1 MGYLAQ
7 FLGRFSESFAAAVAL
22 WPLASLLLTLPILAY
37 LYHRDG
43 RLRATSAVSAYL
55 AVLYVLGLGCFTL
68 YPLPDGTSGPGIT
81 YGIEPRFNPLGFL
94 DDLAKDGVRAL
105 PDMVANVAFF
115 VPLGF
120 IAGRLLRWRFAMTLA
135 AGFGTSLLI
144 ETAQLTGLFGLYPY
158 AYRMFDVLD
167 LFCNT
172 AGAAVGWGAAVLA
185 GRLLPPGELA
195 REGRVTDRPGFVRRA
210 VAFWIDLSVMGGR
223 PGRPAC
229 RGERR
234 AACGG
239 RFLVDRRQLVGA
251 CGCGCGVRRVRGRC
265 PVASAGP
272 HARRRLRAHDVRDAP
287 SRRLAAARLLRGAG
301 AYAGRRRSALAA
313 RGFGAAAVLRL
324 HPPHALRLPVTG
336 DNFTCEDA
344 FF

>member
-22 WPLASLLLTLPILAY
+22 WPLASMVLTLPILAY

-43 RLRATSAVSAYL
+43 RLRAASAVSAYL

-68 YPLPDGTSGPGIT
+68 YPLPDGASGPGIT

-120 IAGRLLRWRFAMTLA
+120 IAGRLLRWRFAPTLA
-135 AGFGTSLLI
+135 LGFGASLLI

-172 AGAAVGWGAAVLA
+172 MGAAFGWSGTVLA
-185 GRLLPPGELA
+185 GRLLPPSESA

-210 VAFWIDLSVMGGR
+210 VAYWIDLTVMGVV
-223 PGRPAC
+223 
-229 RGERR
+229 
-234 AACGG
+234 
-239 RFLVDRRQLVGA
+239 LVVL
-251 CGCGCGVRRVRGRC
+251 
-265 PVASAGP
+265 
-272 HARRRLRAHDVRDAP
+272 
-287 SRRLAAARLLRGAG
+287 LAAASVVMHAAGDSSWADGSWWERAAAIAVFVAFEGVVPWLRQGRTLGGGFVRMTCETRPRAGWQRLAF
-301 AYAGRRRSALAA
+301 YVA
-313 RGFGAAAVLRL
+313 RVLTLAAAVAL
-324 HPPHALRLPVTG
+324 PPLLAMALLL
-336 DNFTCEDA
+336 FYA
-344 FF
+344 FARRMPYDFV

>member
-22 WPLASLLLTLPILAY
+22 WPLASMVLTLPILAY

-43 RLRATSAVSAYL
+43 RLRAASAVSAYL

-120 IAGRLLRWRFAMTLA
+120 IAGRLLRWRFATTLA
-135 AGFGTSLLI
+135 VGFGASLLI

-172 AGAAVGWGAAVLA
+172 MGAAVGWSGTV
-185 GRLLPPGELA
+185 RLLPPSESA

-210 VAFWIDLSVMGGR
+210 VAYWIDLTVMGVV
-223 PGRPAC
+223 
-229 RGERR
+229 
-234 AACGG
+234 
-239 RFLVDRRQLVGA
+239 LVVL
-251 CGCGCGVRRVRGRC
+251 
-265 PVASAGP
+265 
-272 HARRRLRAHDVRDAP
+272 
-287 SRRLAAARLLRGAG
+287 LAAASVVLHAAGDSSWTDGSWRERAAAIAVFVAFEGVVPWLRQGRTLGGGFVRMTCETRPRAGWQRLAF
-301 AYAGRRRSALAA
+301 YVA
-313 RGFGAAAVLRL
+313 RVLTLAAAV
-324 HPPHALRLPVTG
+324 ALSPLVAMALLL
-336 DNFTCEDA
+336 FYA
-344 FF
+344 FARRMPYDFV

>member
-7 FLGRFSESFAAAVAL
+7 FLGRFSESFAAAVEL
-22 WPLASLLLTLPILAY
+22 WPLASMVLTLPILAY

-43 RLRATSAVSAYL
+43 RLRAASAVSAYL

-68 YPLPDGTSGPGIT
+68 YPLPDGASGPGIT

-120 IAGRLLRWRFAMTLA
+120 IAGRLLRWRFAPTLA
-135 AGFGTSLLI
+135 LGFSASLLI

-172 AGAAVGWGAAVLA
+172 MGAAFGWSGTVLA
-185 GRLLPPGELA
+185 GRLLPPSESA

-210 VAFWIDLSVMGGR
+210 VAYWIDLTVMG
-223 PGRPAC
+223 AV
-229 RGERR
+229 
-234 AACGG
+234 
-239 RFLVDRRQLVGA
+239 LVVL
-251 CGCGCGVRRVRGRC
+251 
-265 PVASAGP
+265 
-272 HARRRLRAHDVRDAP
+272 
-287 SRRLAAARLLRGAG
+287 LAAASVVLHAAGDSSWTDGGWWERAAAIAVFVVFEGVVPWLRQGRTLGGGFVRMTCETRPRAGWQRLAF
-301 AYAGRRRSALAA
+301 YVA
-313 RGFGAAAVLRL
+313 RVLTLAAAVAL
-324 HPPHALRLPVTG
+324 PPLVAMALLL
-336 DNFTCEDA
+336 FYA
-344 FF
+344 FARRMPYDYL

>member
-1 MGYLAQ
+1 M
-7 FLGRFSESFAAAVAL
+7 VL
-22 WPLASLLLTLPILAY
+22 WPLASMVLTLPILAY

-43 RLRATSAVSAYL
+43 RLRAASAVSAYL

-120 IAGRLLRWRFAMTLA
+120 IAGRLLRWRFATTLA
-135 AGFGTSLLI
+135 VGFGASLLI

-172 AGAAVGWGAAVLA
+172 MGAAFGWSGTVLA
-185 GRLLPPGELA
+185 GRLLPPSESA

-210 VAFWIDLSVMGGR
+210 VAYWIDLTVMGVV
-223 PGRPAC
+223 
-229 RGERR
+229 
-234 AACGG
+234 
-239 RFLVDRRQLVGA
+239 LVVL
-251 CGCGCGVRRVRGRC
+251 
-265 PVASAGP
+265 
-272 HARRRLRAHDVRDAP
+272 
-287 SRRLAAARLLRGAG
+287 LAAASVVMHAAGDSSWADGSWWERAAAIAVFVAFEGVVPWLRQGRTLGGGFVRMTCETRPRAGWQRLAF
-301 AYAGRRRSALAA
+301 YVA
-313 RGFGAAAVLRL
+313 RVLTLAAAVAL
-324 HPPHALRLPVTG
+324 PPLVAMALLL
-336 DNFTCEDA
+336 FYA
-344 FF
+344 FARRMPYDFV

>member
-22 WPLASLLLTLPILAY
+22 WPLASMVLTLPILAY

-43 RLRATSAVSAYL
+43 RLRAASAVSAYL

-68 YPLPDGTSGPGIT
+68 YPLPDGASGPGIT

-120 IAGRLLRWRFAMTLA
+120 IAGRLLRWRFAPTLA
-135 AGFGTSLLI
+135 LGFGASLLI

-172 AGAAVGWGAAVLA
+172 MGAAFGWSGTVLA
-185 GRLLPPGELA
+185 GRLLPPNESA

-210 VAFWIDLSVMGGR
+210 VAYWIDLTVMGVV
-223 PGRPAC
+223 
-229 RGERR
+229 
-234 AACGG
+234 
-239 RFLVDRRQLVGA
+239 LVVL
-251 CGCGCGVRRVRGRC
+251 
-265 PVASAGP
+265 
-272 HARRRLRAHDVRDAP
+272 
-287 SRRLAAARLLRGAG
+287 LAAASVVMHAAGDSSWADGSWWERAAAIAVFVAFEGVVPWLRQGRTLGGGFVRMTCETRPRAGWQRLAF
-301 AYAGRRRSALAA
+301 YVA
-313 RGFGAAAVLRL
+313 RVLTLAAAVAL
-324 HPPHALRLPVTG
+324 PPLLAMALLL
-336 DNFTCEDA
+336 FYA
-344 FF
+344 FARRMPYDFV

>member
-22 WPLASLLLTLPILAY
+22 WPLASMVLTLPILAY

-43 RLRATSAVSAYL
+43 RLRAASAVSAYL

-68 YPLPDGTSGPGIT
+68 YPLPDGASGPGIT

-120 IAGRLLRWRFAMTLA
+120 IAGRLLRWRFAPPLA
-135 AGFGTSLLI
+135 LGFGASLLI

-172 AGAAVGWGAAVLA
+172 MGAAFGWSGTVLA
-185 GRLLPPGELA
+185 GRLLPPSESA

-210 VAFWIDLSVMGGR
+210 VAYWIDLTVMGVVMHAAGDSSWAD
-223 PGRPAC
+223 GSWW
-229 RGERR
+229 ER
-234 AACGG
+234 AAAIAVFVAFEGVVPWLRQGRTLGG
-239 RFLVDRRQLVGA
+239 GF
-251 CGCGCGVRRVRGRC
+251 VRMTCETRPRAGWQRLAFYVARV
-265 PVASAGP
+265 
-272 HARRRLRAHDVRDAP
+272 LT
-287 SRRLAAARLLRGAG
+287 LAAAVALPPLLAM
-301 AYAGRRRSALAA
+301 ALLLFYAFARRMPYD
-313 RGFGAAAVLRL
+313 FV
-324 HPPHALRLPVTG
+324 
-336 DNFTCEDA
+336 
-344 FF
+344 

>member
-43 RLRATSAVSAYL
+43 RLRAASAVSAYL

-210 VAFWIDLSVMGGR
+210 VAFWIDLFVMGVVWSSCLPWR
-223 PGRPAC
+223 VSC
-229 RGERR
+229 CMRR
-234 AACGG
+234 AIPRGPTAAGG
-239 RFLVDRRQLVGA
+239 
-251 CGCGCGVRRVRGRC
+251 
-265 PVASAGP
+265 SA
-272 HARRRLRAHDVRDAP
+272 RLRLWCS
-287 SRRLAAARLLRGAG
+287 SRSR
-301 AYAGRRRSALAA
+301 ALS
-313 RGFGAAAVLRL
+313 RGFGRAARSAAASC
-324 HPPHALRLPVTG
+324 A
-336 DNFTCEDA
+336 
-344 FF
+344 

>member
-22 WPLASLLLTLPILAY
+22 WPLASMVLTLPILAY

-43 RLRATSAVSAYL
+43 RLRAASAVSAYL

-68 YPLPDGTSGPGIT
+68 YPLPDGASGPGIT

-120 IAGRLLRWRFAMTLA
+120 IAGRLLRWRFAPTLA
-135 AGFGTSLLI
+135 LGFGASLLI

-172 AGAAVGWGAAVLA
+172 MGAAFGWSGTVLA
-185 GRLLPPGELA
+185 GRLLPPSESA

-210 VAFWIDLSVMGGR
+210 VAYWIDLTVMGVV
-223 PGRPAC
+223 
-229 RGERR
+229 
-234 AACGG
+234 
-239 RFLVDRRQLVGA
+239 LIVL
-251 CGCGCGVRRVRGRC
+251 
-265 PVASAGP
+265 
-272 HARRRLRAHDVRDAP
+272 
-287 SRRLAAARLLRGAG
+287 LAAASVVMHAAGDSSWADGSWWERAAAIAVFVVFEGVVPWLRQGRTLGGGFVRMTCETRPRAGWQRLAF
-301 AYAGRRRSALAA
+301 YVA
-313 RGFGAAAVLRL
+313 RVLTLAAAVAL
-324 HPPHALRLPVTG
+324 PPLLAMALLL
-336 DNFTCEDA
+336 FYA
-344 FF
+344 FARRMPYDYL

>member
-22 WPLASLLLTLPILAY
+22 WPLASMVLTLPILAY

-43 RLRATSAVSAYL
+43 RLRAASAVSAYL

-68 YPLPDGTSGPGIT
+68 YPLPDGASGPGIT

-120 IAGRLLRWRFAMTLA
+120 IAGRLLRWRFAPTLA
-135 AGFGTSLLI
+135 LGFGASLLI

-172 AGAAVGWGAAVLA
+172 MGAAFGWSGTVLA
-185 GRLLPPGELA
+185 GRLLPPSESA

-210 VAFWIDLSVMGGR
+210 VAYWIDLTVMGVV
-223 PGRPAC
+223 
-229 RGERR
+229 
-234 AACGG
+234 
-239 RFLVDRRQLVGA
+239 LTVL
-251 CGCGCGVRRVRGRC
+251 
-265 PVASAGP
+265 
-272 HARRRLRAHDVRDAP
+272 
-287 SRRLAAARLLRGAG
+287 LAAASVVMHAAGDSSWADGSWWERAAAIAVFVAFEGVVPWLRQGRTLGGGFVRMTCETRPRAGWQRLAF
-301 AYAGRRRSALAA
+301 YVA
-313 RGFGAAAVLRL
+313 RVLTLAAAVAL
-324 HPPHALRLPVTG
+324 PPLLAMALLL
-336 DNFTCEDA
+336 FYA
-344 FF
+344 FARRMPYDFV

>member
-22 WPLASLLLTLPILAY
+22 WPLASMVLTLPILAY

-43 RLRATSAVSAYL
+43 RLRAASAVSAYL

-68 YPLPDGTSGPGIT
+68 YPLPDGASGPGIT

-120 IAGRLLRWRFAMTLA
+120 IAGRLLRWRFAPTLA
-135 AGFGTSLLI
+135 LGFGASLLI
-144 ETAQLTGLFGLYPY
+144 ETAQLTDLFGLYPY

-172 AGAAVGWGAAVLA
+172 MGAAFGWSGTVLA
-185 GRLLPPGELA
+185 GRLLPPSESA

-210 VAFWIDLSVMGGR
+210 VAYWIDLTVMGVV
-223 PGRPAC
+223 
-229 RGERR
+229 
-234 AACGG
+234 
-239 RFLVDRRQLVGA
+239 LIVL
-251 CGCGCGVRRVRGRC
+251 
-265 PVASAGP
+265 
-272 HARRRLRAHDVRDAP
+272 
-287 SRRLAAARLLRGAG
+287 LAAASVVMHAAGDSSWADGSWWERAAAIAVFVAFEGVVPWLRQGRTLGGGFVRMTCETRPRAGWQRLAF
-301 AYAGRRRSALAA
+301 YVA
-313 RGFGAAAVLRL
+313 RVLTLAAAVAL
-324 HPPHALRLPVTG
+324 PPLLAMALLL
-336 DNFTCEDA
+336 FYA
-344 FF
+344 FARRMPYDFV

>member
-7 FLGRFSESFAAAVAL
+7 FLGRFSESFAAAVVL
-22 WPLASLLLTLPILAY
+22 WPLASMVLTLPILAY

-43 RLRATSAVSAYL
+43 RLRAASAVSAYL

-81 YGIEPRFNPLGFL
+81 YCFEPRFNPLGFL

-120 IAGRLLRWRFAMTLA
+120 IAGRLLRWRFATTLA
-135 AGFGTSLLI
+135 VGFGASLLI

-172 AGAAVGWGAAVLA
+172 MGAAFGWSGTVLA
-185 GRLLPPGELA
+185 GRLLPPSESA

-210 VAFWIDLSVMGGR
+210 VAYWIDLTVMGVV
-223 PGRPAC
+223 
-229 RGERR
+229 
-234 AACGG
+234 
-239 RFLVDRRQLVGA
+239 LVVL
-251 CGCGCGVRRVRGRC
+251 
-265 PVASAGP
+265 
-272 HARRRLRAHDVRDAP
+272 
-287 SRRLAAARLLRGAG
+287 LAAASVVMHAAGDSSWADGSWWERAAAIAVFVAFEGVVPWLRQGRTLGGGFVRMTCETRPRAGWQRLAF
-301 AYAGRRRSALAA
+301 YVA
-313 RGFGAAAVLRL
+313 RVLTLAAAVAL
-324 HPPHALRLPVTG
+324 PPLVAMALLL
-336 DNFTCEDA
+336 FYA
-344 FF
+344 FARRMPYDFV

>member
-22 WPLASLLLTLPILAY
+22 WPLASMVLTLPILAY

-43 RLRATSAVSAYL
+43 RLRAASAVSAYL

-68 YPLPDGTSGPGIT
+68 YPLPDGASGPGIT

-120 IAGRLLRWRFAMTLA
+120 IAGRLLRWRFAPTLA
-135 AGFGTSLLI
+135 LGFGASLLI

-172 AGAAVGWGAAVLA
+172 MGAAFGWSGTVLA
-185 GRLLPPGELA
+185 GRLLPPSESA
-195 REGRVTDRPGFVRRA
+195 REERVTDRPGFVRRA
-210 VAFWIDLSVMGGR
+210 VAYWIDLTVMGVV
-223 PGRPAC
+223 
-229 RGERR
+229 
-234 AACGG
+234 
-239 RFLVDRRQLVGA
+239 LVVL
-251 CGCGCGVRRVRGRC
+251 
-265 PVASAGP
+265 
-272 HARRRLRAHDVRDAP
+272 
-287 SRRLAAARLLRGAG
+287 LAAASVVMHAAGDSSWADGSWWERAAAIAVFVAFEGVVPWLRQGRTLGGGFVRMTCETRPRAGWQRLAF
-301 AYAGRRRSALAA
+301 YVA
-313 RGFGAAAVLRL
+313 RVLTLAAAVAL
-324 HPPHALRLPVTG
+324 PPLLAMALLL
-336 DNFTCEDA
+336 FYA
-344 FF
+344 FARRMPYDFV

>member
-22 WPLASLLLTLPILAY
+22 WPLASMVLTLPILAY

-43 RLRATSAVSAYL
+43 RLRAASAVSAYL

-68 YPLPDGTSGPGIT
+68 YPLPDGASGPGIT

-120 IAGRLLRWRFAMTLA
+120 IAGRLLRWRFAPTLA
-135 AGFGTSLLI
+135 LGFGASLLI

-172 AGAAVGWGAAVLA
+172 MGAAFGWSGTVLA
-185 GRLLPPGELA
+185 GRLLPPSESA

-210 VAFWIDLSVMGGR
+210 VAYWIDLTVMGVV
-223 PGRPAC
+223 
-229 RGERR
+229 
-234 AACGG
+234 
-239 RFLVDRRQLVGA
+239 LIVL
-251 CGCGCGVRRVRGRC
+251 
-265 PVASAGP
+265 
-272 HARRRLRAHDVRDAP
+272 
-287 SRRLAAARLLRGAG
+287 LAAASVVMHAAGDSSWADGSWWERPRLRCSS
-301 AYAGRRRSALAA
+301 RSRALS
-313 RGFGAAAVLRL
+313 RGFGRAARSEA
-324 HPPHALRLPVTG
+324 AS
-336 DNFTCEDA
+336 CA
-344 FF
+344 

>member
-1 MGYLAQ
+1 M
-7 FLGRFSESFAAAVAL
+7 AL

-43 RLRATSAVSAYL
+43 RLRAASAVSAYL

-167 LFCNT
+167 PVSYTHLDVYKRQMCCRARRCRWRT
-172 AGAAVGWGAAVLA
+172 G
-185 GRLLPPGELA
+185 GRWA
-195 REGRVTDRPGFVRRA
+195 WSVRR
-210 VAFWIDLSVMGGR
+210 SSTR
-223 PGRPAC
+223 
-229 RGERR
+229 
-234 AACGG
+234 
-239 RFLVDRRQLVGA
+239 
-251 CGCGCGVRRVRGRC
+251 
-265 PVASAGP
+265 
-272 HARRRLRAHDVRDAP
+272 
-287 SRRLAAARLLRGAG
+287 
-301 AYAGRRRSALAA
+301 
-313 RGFGAAAVLRL
+313 
-324 HPPHALRLPVTG
+324 
-336 DNFTCEDA
+336 
-344 FF
+344 

>member
-22 WPLASLLLTLPILAY
+22 WPLASMVLTLPILAY

-43 RLRATSAVSAYL
+43 RLRAASAVSAYL

-68 YPLPDGTSGPGIT
+68 YPLPDGASGPGIT

-120 IAGRLLRWRFAMTLA
+120 IAGRLLRWRFAPTLA
-135 AGFGTSLLI
+135 LGFGASLLI

-172 AGAAVGWGAAVLA
+172 MGAAFGWSGTVLA
-185 GRLLPPGELA
+185 GRLLPPSESA

-210 VAFWIDLSVMGGR
+210 VAYWIDLTVMG
-223 PGRPAC
+223 AV
-229 RGERR
+229 
-234 AACGG
+234 
-239 RFLVDRRQLVGA
+239 LVVL
-251 CGCGCGVRRVRGRC
+251 
-265 PVASAGP
+265 
-272 HARRRLRAHDVRDAP
+272 
-287 SRRLAAARLLRGAG
+287 LAAASVVLHAAGDSSWADGSWWERAAAIAVFVAFEGVVPWLRQGRTLGGGFVRMTCETRPRAGWQRLAF
-301 AYAGRRRSALAA
+301 YVA
-313 RGFGAAAVLRL
+313 RVLTLAAAVAL
-324 HPPHALRLPVTG
+324 PPLLAMALLL
-336 DNFTCEDA
+336 FYA
-344 FF
+344 FARRMPYDFV

>member
-22 WPLASLLLTLPILAY
+22 WPLASMVLTLPILAY

-43 RLRATSAVSAYL
+43 RLRAASAVSAYL

-120 IAGRLLRWRFAMTLA
+120 IAGRLLRWRFAPTLA
-135 AGFGTSLLI
+135 LGFGASLLI

-172 AGAAVGWGAAVLA
+172 MGAAFGWSGTVLA
-185 GRLLPPGELA
+185 GRLLPPSESA

-210 VAFWIDLSVMGGR
+210 VAYWIDLTVMGVV
-223 PGRPAC
+223 
-229 RGERR
+229 
-234 AACGG
+234 
-239 RFLVDRRQLVGA
+239 LIVL
-251 CGCGCGVRRVRGRC
+251 
-265 PVASAGP
+265 
-272 HARRRLRAHDVRDAP
+272 
-287 SRRLAAARLLRGAG
+287 LAAASVVMHAAGDSSWADGSWWERAAAIAVFVAFEGVVPWLRQGRTLGGGFVRMTCETRPRAGWQRLAF
-301 AYAGRRRSALAA
+301 YVA
-313 RGFGAAAVLRL
+313 RVLTLAAAVAL
-324 HPPHALRLPVTG
+324 PPLLAMALLL
-336 DNFTCEDA
+336 FYA
-344 FF
+344 FARRMPYDFV

>member
-22 WPLASLLLTLPILAY
+22 WPLASMVLTLPILAY

-43 RLRATSAVSAYL
+43 RLRAASAVSAYL

-68 YPLPDGTSGPGIT
+68 YPLPDGASGPGIT

-120 IAGRLLRWRFAMTLA
+120 IAGRLLRWRFATTLA
-135 AGFGTSLLI
+135 VGFGASLLI

-172 AGAAVGWGAAVLA
+172 MGAAFGWSGTVLA
-185 GRLLPPGELA
+185 GRLLPPSESA

-210 VAFWIDLSVMGGR
+210 VAYWIDLTVMGVV
-223 PGRPAC
+223 
-229 RGERR
+229 
-234 AACGG
+234 
-239 RFLVDRRQLVGA
+239 LIVL
-251 CGCGCGVRRVRGRC
+251 
-265 PVASAGP
+265 
-272 HARRRLRAHDVRDAP
+272 
-287 SRRLAAARLLRGAG
+287 LAAASVVMHAAGDSSWADGSWWERAAAIAVFVAFEGVVPWLRQGRTLGGGFVRMTCETRPRAGWQRLAF
-301 AYAGRRRSALAA
+301 YVA
-313 RGFGAAAVLRL
+313 RVLTLAAAVAL
-324 HPPHALRLPVTG
+324 PPLLAMALLL
-336 DNFTCEDA
+336 FYA
-344 FF
+344 FARRMPYDFV

>member
-22 WPLASLLLTLPILAY
+22 WPLASMVLTLPILAY

-43 RLRATSAVSAYL
+43 RLRAASAVSAYL

-68 YPLPDGTSGPGIT
+68 YPLPDGASGPGIT

-120 IAGRLLRWRFAMTLA
+120 IAGRLLRWRFAPTLA
-135 AGFGTSLLI
+135 LGFGASLLI

-172 AGAAVGWGAAVLA
+172 MGAAFGWSGTVLA
-185 GRLLPPGELA
+185 GRLLPPSESA

-210 VAFWIDLSVMGGR
+210 VAYRIDLTVMGVV
-223 PGRPAC
+223 
-229 RGERR
+229 
-234 AACGG
+234 
-239 RFLVDRRQLVGA
+239 LIVL
-251 CGCGCGVRRVRGRC
+251 
-265 PVASAGP
+265 
-272 HARRRLRAHDVRDAP
+272 
-287 SRRLAAARLLRGAG
+287 LAAA
-301 AYAGRRRSALAA
+301 S
-313 RGFGAAAVLRL
+313 VVM
-324 HPPHALRLPVTG
+324 HASG
-336 DNFTCEDA
+336 DSLWADGSWWE
-344 FF
+344 

>member
-22 WPLASLLLTLPILAY
+22 WPLASMVLTLPILAY

-43 RLRATSAVSAYL
+43 RLRAASAVSAYL

-68 YPLPDGTSGPGIT
+68 YPLPDGASGPGIT

-120 IAGRLLRWRFAMTLA
+120 IAGRLLRWRFAPTLA
-135 AGFGTSLLI
+135 LGFGASLLI

-172 AGAAVGWGAAVLA
+172 MGAAFGWSGTVLA
-185 GRLLPPGELA
+185 GRLLPPSESA
-195 REGRVTDRPGFVRRA
+195 REGRVTDRPGFVRMTCETRPRA
-210 VAFWIDLSVMGGR
+210 GWQRLAFYVA
-223 PGRPAC
+223 
-229 RGERR
+229 
-234 AACGG
+234 
-239 RFLVDRRQLVGA
+239 
-251 CGCGCGVRRVRGRC
+251 RV
-265 PVASAGP
+265 
-272 HARRRLRAHDVRDAP
+272 LT
-287 SRRLAAARLLRGAG
+287 LAAAVALPPLVAMALLLF
-301 AYAGRRRSALAA
+301 YAFARRMPYDYL
-313 RGFGAAAVLRL
+313 
-324 HPPHALRLPVTG
+324 
-336 DNFTCEDA
+336 
-344 FF
+344 

>member
-43 RLRATSAVSAYL
+43 RLRAASAVSAYL

-210 VAFWIDLSVMGGR
+210 VAFWIDLFVMGVV
-223 PGRPAC
+223 
-229 RGERR
+229 
-234 AACGG
+234 
-239 RFLVDRRQLVGA
+239 LVVLLA
-251 CGCGCGVRRVRGRC
+251 
-265 PVASAGP
+265 VASVVLHAAGDSSWTDGSWWERAVAAVVFVAFEGVVP
-272 HARRRLRAHDVRDAP
+272 WLRQGRTLGGGFVRMTCETHPRAGW
-287 SRRLAAARLLRGAG
+287 RRLAFYVARVLTL
-301 AYAGRRRSALAA
+301 
-313 RGFGAAAVLRL
+313 AAAV
-324 HPPHALRLPVTG
+324 ALSPLVVLALLLFYAFTRRLPY
-336 DNFTCEDA
+336 DYL
-344 FF
+344 

>member
-22 WPLASLLLTLPILAY
+22 WPLASMVLTLPILAY

-43 RLRATSAVSAYL
+43 RLRAASAVSAYL

-68 YPLPDGTSGPGIT
+68 YPLPDGASGPGIT

-120 IAGRLLRWRFAMTLA
+120 IAGRLLRWRFAPTLA
-135 AGFGTSLLI
+135 LGFGASLLI

-172 AGAAVGWGAAVLA
+172 MGAAFGWSGTVLA
-185 GRLLPPGELA
+185 GRLLPPSESA

-210 VAFWIDLSVMGGR
+210 VAYWIDLTVMGVV
-223 PGRPAC
+223 
-229 RGERR
+229 
-234 AACGG
+234 
-239 RFLVDRRQLVGA
+239 LIVL
-251 CGCGCGVRRVRGRC
+251 
-265 PVASAGP
+265 
-272 HARRRLRAHDVRDAP
+272 
-287 SRRLAAARLLRGAG
+287 LAAASVVMHAAGDSSWADGSWWERAAAIAVFVAFEGVVPWLRQGRTLGGGFVRMTCETRPRAGWQRLAF
-301 AYAGRRRSALAA
+301 YVA
-313 RGFGAAAVLRL
+313 RVLTLAAAVAL
-324 HPPHALRLPVTG
+324 PPLLAMALLL
-336 DNFTCEDA
+336 FYA
-344 FF
+344 FARRMPYDFV

>member
-1 MGYLAQ
+1 M
-7 FLGRFSESFAAAVAL
+7 V
-22 WPLASLLLTLPILAY
+22 LTLPILAY

-43 RLRATSAVSAYL
+43 RLRAASAVSAYL

-68 YPLPDGTSGPGIT
+68 YPLPDGASGPGIT

-120 IAGRLLRWRFAMTLA
+120 IAGRLLRWRFAPTLA
-135 AGFGTSLLI
+135 LGFGASLLI

-172 AGAAVGWGAAVLA
+172 MGAAFGWSGTVLA
-185 GRLLPPGELA
+185 GRLLPPSESA

-210 VAFWIDLSVMGGR
+210 VAYWIDLTVMG
-223 PGRPAC
+223 AV
-229 RGERR
+229 
-234 AACGG
+234 
-239 RFLVDRRQLVGA
+239 LVVL
-251 CGCGCGVRRVRGRC
+251 
-265 PVASAGP
+265 
-272 HARRRLRAHDVRDAP
+272 
-287 SRRLAAARLLRGAG
+287 LAAASVVLHAAGDSSWTDGGWWERAAAIAVFVVFEGVVPWLRQGRTLGGGFVRMTCETRPRAGWQRLAF
-301 AYAGRRRSALAA
+301 YVA
-313 RGFGAAAVLRL
+313 RVLTLAAAVAL
-324 HPPHALRLPVTG
+324 PPLVAMALLL
-336 DNFTCEDA
+336 FYA
-344 FF
+344 FARRMPYDYL

>member
-22 WPLASLLLTLPILAY
+22 WPLASMVLTLPILAY

-43 RLRATSAVSAYL
+43 RLRAASAVSAYL

-68 YPLPDGTSGPGIT
+68 YPLPDGASGPGIT

-120 IAGRLLRWRFAMTLA
+120 IAGRLLRWRFAPTLA
-135 AGFGTSLLI
+135 LGFGASLLI

-172 AGAAVGWGAAVLA
+172 MGAAFGWSGTVLA
-185 GRLLPPGELA
+185 GRLLPPSESA

-210 VAFWIDLSVMGGR
+210 VAYWIDLTVMGVV
-223 PGRPAC
+223 
-229 RGERR
+229 
-234 AACGG
+234 
-239 RFLVDRRQLVGA
+239 LIVL
-251 CGCGCGVRRVRGRC
+251 
-265 PVASAGP
+265 
-272 HARRRLRAHDVRDAP
+272 
-287 SRRLAAARLLRGAG
+287 LAAASVVMHAAGDSSWADGSWWERAAAIAVFVAFEGVVPWLRQGRTLGGGFVRMTCETRPRAGWQRLAF
-301 AYAGRRRSALAA
+301 YVA
-313 RGFGAAAVLRL
+313 RVLTLAAAVAL
-324 HPPHALRLPVTG
+324 PPLVAMALLL
-336 DNFTCEDA
+336 FYA
-344 FF
+344 FARRMPYDFV

>member
-22 WPLASLLLTLPILAY
+22 WPLASMVLTLPILAY

-43 RLRATSAVSAYL
+43 RLRAASAVSAYL

-68 YPLPDGTSGPGIT
+68 YPLPDGASGPGIT

-120 IAGRLLRWRFAMTLA
+120 IAGRLLRWRFAPTLA
-135 AGFGTSLLI
+135 LGFGASLLI

-172 AGAAVGWGAAVLA
+172 MGAAFGWSGTVLA
-185 GRLLPPGELA
+185 GRLLPPSESA

-210 VAFWIDLSVMGGR
+210 VADWIDLTVMGVVLI
-223 PGRPAC
+223 A
-229 RGERR
+229 
-234 AACGG
+234 
-239 RFLVDRRQLVGA
+239 L
-251 CGCGCGVRRVRGRC
+251 
-265 PVASAGP
+265 
-272 HARRRLRAHDVRDAP
+272 
-287 SRRLAAARLLRGAG
+287 LAAASVVMHAAGDSSWADGSWWERAAAIAVFVAFEGVVPWLRQGRTLGGGFVRMTCETRPRAGWQRLAF
-301 AYAGRRRSALAA
+301 YVA
-313 RGFGAAAVLRL
+313 RVLTLAAAVAL
-324 HPPHALRLPVTG
+324 PPLLAMALLL
-336 DNFTCEDA
+336 FYA
-344 FF
+344 FARRMPYDYL